1 MSEDAKYTCGF
12 CGSKTSGDDGFIYC
26 PYCGEPYD
34 AEGYEPSPPLPCVRD
49 EHGEIKE
56 QTVKQ
61 LFAKINEEMDELKAV
76 VLIAKGLDSRLGE
89 EMIDDTERD
98 VRRWIAEEAA
108 DTITA
113 ITTLCEAL
121 GISAEMRDG
130 AQRRVNE
137 KNRKRGR
144 L

>member
-12 CGSKTSGDDGFIYC
+12 CGSKTEGDDGFIYC

-34 AEGYEPSPPLPCVRD
+34 VKGYEPSHPMPCVRD
-49 EHGEIKE
+49 EHGEINE

-61 LFAKINEEMDELKAV
+61 LFAKINEELDELKEAV
-76 VLIAKGLDSRLGE
+76 FVIYQIHSLCSQYGAYKPGTQE
-89 EMIDDTERD
+89 ES
-98 VRRWIAEEAA
+98 IAEEAA

-121 GISAEMRDG
+121 GINAAMRDE
-130 AQRRVNE
+130 AIRQVNH
-137 KNRKRGR
+137 KNFSRGR